1 MAIPVDFHR
10 YGGTI
15 FPSLLYLAAYL
26 RSNTPLQG
34 THAHEWDKGSNS
46 KLRNWY
52 ISGLEFCG
60 VFSGNECDANIEMA
74 SHCQNVTFF

>member
-34 THAHEWDKGSNS
+34 THAYVFPEEWDMWV
-46 KLRNWY
+46 R
-52 ISGLEFCG
+52 
-60 VFSGNECDANIEMA
+60 
-74 SHCQNVTFF
+74 